1 MSTELIDQARELLD
15 EIESLTQ
22 EDDRR
27 KTLMLYARA
36 MADAITKGD
45 EKRIKKGLEIVR
57 PVVTATREL
66 DLIG

>member
-1 MSTELIDQARELLD
+1 MKLIDQARELLD

-36 MADAITKGD
+36 MADAIAKGD

>member
-1 MSTELIDQARELLD
+1 MKLIDQARELLD

-22 EDDRR
+22 QDDRR

-36 MADAITKGD
+36 MADAIAKGD